1 MKRKWLLIVL
11 AGTAACAC
19 TAAAQN
25 PSTGSEPALS
35 TSKGQVFPARPIRA
49 VVPYAAGG
57 LPDTMMRI
65 AGRRMTEMLGQ
76 QVVVDN
82 RPGAGGISGCVLV
95 ASATPDGYT
104 LLIADV
110 GQTAINP
117 ALYAKLPYDTLRD
130 FAPVSLMGT
139 SGQFL
144 VAHASVSA
152 KTLPELIKRVKSKPG
167 QFRYGSGGIGSV
179 HHLSMEA
186 LKAPLGLDIVH
197 VPYKGT
203 GQAVPA
209 LLAGEVSLLFAALP
223 SIAPHVKAGRLK
235 LLGVNTI
242 KRNAQAPDVPT
253 IAEITGIK
261 DYDYPP
267 AIGVMAPAKT
277 PKAVI
282 DRLAGAIAKSVQH
295 PDTVSRYTT
304 LGIDPVGNTPAQYLA
319 QTRADIAKYAK
330 AVKAAGVKVE

>member
-1 MKRKWLLIVL
+1 MASKWLLNVL
-11 AGTAACAC
+11 AGALACAGV
-19 TAAAQN
+19 AGAQN
-25 PSTGSEPALS
+25 
-35 TSKGQVFPARPIRA
+35 FPVRPIRA

-57 LPDTMMRI
+57 LPDTMTRI
-65 AGRRMTEMLGQ
+65 MSQRMIEILGQ
-76 QVVVDN
+76 HIVVDN
-82 RPGAGGISGCVLV
+82 RPGAGGISGCELV
-95 ASATPDGYT
+95 ANASPDGYT
-104 LLIADV
+104 VLIADV

-144 VAHASVSA
+144 VAHATVPA
-152 KTLPELIKRVKSKPG
+152 NTLKELIALAKAKPG
-167 QFRYGSGGIGSV
+167 QLRYGSGGIGSV

-186 LKAPLGLDIVH
+186 LKTPLGLDIVH
-197 VPYKGT
+197 IPYKGA

-235 LLGVNTI
+235 LLAVNTL
-242 KRNAQAPDVPT
+242 KRNAQAQDVPT
-253 IAEITGIK
+253 IGEITGIK

-282 DRLAGAIAKSVQH
+282 DRLAAAVHKAVQH

-304 LGIDPVGNTPAQYLA
+304 LGIDPVGNTPEQYLA
-319 QTRADIAKYAK
+319 QTRADIAKYAR
-330 AVKAAGVKVE
+330 AVKASGIKVE

>member
-1 MKRKWLLIVL
+1 MMKTWLVIAL
-11 AGTAACAC
+11 AG
-19 TAAAQN
+19 AAAWVGAAGAQD
-25 PSTGSEPALS
+25 
-35 TSKGQVFPARPIRA
+35 FPTRPIRA

-57 LPDTMMRI
+57 LPDTMTRI
-65 AGRRMTEMLGQ
+65 AGQRMTEILGQ
-76 QVVVDN
+76 QIVVDN
-82 RPGAGGISGCVLV
+82 RAGAGGIAGSELV
-95 ASATPDGYT
+95 ANATPDGYT

-110 GQTAINP
+110 AQTAINP

-144 VAHASVSA
+144 VAHATVPA
-152 KTLPELIKRVKSKPG
+152 NTLPELIALAKAKPG
-167 QFRYGSGGIGSV
+167 QLRYGSGGIGSV

-186 LKAPLGLDIVH
+186 LKTPLGLDIVH

-223 SIAPHVKAGRLK
+223 SIAPHIKAGRLK
-235 LLGVNTI
+235 LLAVNTI
-242 KRNAQAPDVPT
+242 KRNAQALDVPT
-253 IAEITGIK
+253 IAEVTGIK

-267 AIGVMAPAKT
+267 AIGVLAPAKT

-282 DRLAGAIAKSVQH
+282 NRLAAAIAKAVQH
-295 PDTVSRYTT
+295 PDTVRRYTA
-304 LGIDPVGNTPAQYLA
+304 LGIDPVGNTPAQYTA
-319 QTRADIAKYAK
+319 QTRIDIAKYAK
-330 AVKAAGVKVE
+330 AVKSSGVKVE

>member
-1 MKRKWLLIVL
+1 MMRNGLLAAI
-11 AGTAACAC
+11 AGAVACAG
-19 TAAAQN
+19 AASAQ
-25 PSTGSEPALS
+25 E
-35 TSKGQVFPARPIRA
+35 FPVRPIRA

-57 LPDTMMRI
+57 LPDTMTRI
-65 AGRRMTEMLGQ
+65 ASQRLAELLGQ
-76 QVVVDN
+76 QIVVDN
-82 RPGAGGISGCVLV
+82 RPGAGGISGCELV
-95 ASATPDGYT
+95 ANAAPDGYT

-117 ALYAKLPYDTLRD
+117 AVYAKLPYDTLRD

-144 VAHASVSA
+144 VAHASVPA
-152 KTLPELIKRVKSKPG
+152 KTLPELIALVKGSPG
-167 QFRYGSGGIGSV
+167 KFRYGSGGVGSV

-209 LLAGEVSLLFAALP
+209 LLGGEVSLLFSALP
-223 SIAPHVKAGRLK
+223 SIAPHAKAGRLK
-235 LLGVNTI
+235 LLAVNTI
-242 KRNAQAPDVPT
+242 KRNAQAPDIPT

-267 AIGVMAPAKT
+267 AIGVLAPAKT

-282 DRLAGAIAKSVQH
+282 NRLAAAISKAVQH
-295 PDTVSRYTT
+295 PDTVNRYTT
-304 LGIDPVGNTPAQYLA
+304 LGIDPVGNTPEQYAA
-319 QTRADIAKYAK
+319 QTRLDIAKYAK
-330 AVKAAGVKVE
+330 AVKASGVRVE

>member
-1 MKRKWLLIVL
+1 MTKKWLLSVL
-11 AGTAACAC
+11 AGALACAGI
-19 TAAAQN
+19 ANAQN
-25 PSTGSEPALS
+25 YP
-35 TSKGQVFPARPIRA
+35 VRPIRA

-57 LPDTMMRI
+57 LPDTMTRI
-65 AGRRMTEMLGQ
+65 VSQRMVEILGQ
-76 QVVVDN
+76 HIVVDN
-82 RPGAGGISGCVLV
+82 RPGAGGISGCELV
-95 ASATPDGYT
+95 AHASPDGYT

-144 VAHASVSA
+144 VAHASVPA
-152 KTLPELIKRVKSKPG
+152 NTLQELIALARSKPG
-167 QFRYGSGGIGSV
+167 QLRYGSGGIGSV

-186 LKAPLGLDIVH
+186 LKAPLKLDIVH
-197 VPYKGT
+197 VPYKGA

-209 LLAGEVSLLFAALP
+209 LLASEVALLFAALP
-223 SIAPHVKAGRLK
+223 ATAAHVKAGRLK
-235 LLGVNTI
+235 LLAVNTI
-242 KRNAQAPDVPT
+242 KRNAQAPNVPT

-277 PKAVI
+277 PKVVI
-282 DRLAGAIAKSVQH
+282 DRLAAALQKAVQH
-295 PDTVSRYTT
+295 PDTVARYTT

-319 QTRADIAKYAK
+319 QTRADIAKYAR
-330 AVKAAGVKVE
+330 AVKASGIKVE

>member
-1 MKRKWLLIVL
+1 MRRQWLLCVL
-11 AGTAACAC
+11 AGVLAGAGFAN
-19 TAAAQN
+19 AQN
-25 PSTGSEPALS
+25 
-35 TSKGQVFPARPIRA
+35 FPARPIRA

-57 LPDTMMRI
+57 LPDTMTRI
-65 AGRRMTEMLGQ
+65 ASTRMTEILGQ
-76 QVVVDN
+76 QIVVDN
-82 RPGAGGISGCVLV
+82 RPGAGGISGCELV
-95 ASATPDGYT
+95 ANASPDGYT
-104 LLIADV
+104 VLIADV

-144 VAHASVSA
+144 VAHASVPAS
-152 KTLPELIKRVKSKPG
+152 TLKELIALARSKPG
-167 QFRYGSGGIGSV
+167 QLRYGSGGIGSI

-186 LKAPLGLDIVH
+186 LKAPLKLDIVH
-197 VPYKGT
+197 VPYKGA

-223 SIAPHVKAGRLK
+223 ATGAHIKAGRLK
-235 LLGVNTI
+235 VLGVNTI

-267 AIGVMAPAKT
+267 AIGVMAPART

-282 DRLAGAIAKSVQH
+282 DRIAAAVQKAVQH
-295 PDTVSRYTT
+295 PDTVARYTT
-304 LGIDPVGNTPAQYLA
+304 LGIDPVGNSPAQYLA
-319 QTRADIAKYAK
+319 QTRADIAKYAR
-330 AVKAAGVKVE
+330 AVKASGIKVE

>member
-1 MKRKWLLIVL
+1 MATKWLLSVL
-11 AGTAACAC
+11 VGTLACAGI
-19 TAAAQN
+19 AGAQN
-25 PSTGSEPALS
+25 
-35 TSKGQVFPARPIRA
+35 FPTRPIRA

-57 LPDTMMRI
+57 LPDTMTRI
-65 AGRRMTEMLGQ
+65 ASQRMIEILGQ
-76 QVVVDN
+76 QIVVDN
-82 RPGAGGISGCVLV
+82 RPGAGGISGCELV
-95 ASATPDGYT
+95 ANAAPDGYT

-110 GQTAINP
+110 AQTAINP
-117 ALYAKLPYDTLRD
+117 ALFAKLPYDTLRD

-144 VAHASVSA
+144 VAHATVPA
-152 KTLPELIKRVKSKPG
+152 NTLKELIALARSKPG
-167 QFRYGSGGIGSV
+167 QLRYGSGGIGSV

-186 LKAPLGLDIVH
+186 LKTPLKLDIVH
-197 VPYKGT
+197 IPYKGA

-235 LLGVNTI
+235 LLGVNTL

-253 IAEITGIK
+253 IGELTGIK

-282 DRLAGAIAKSVQH
+282 NQLAAAVQKAMRH
-295 PDTVSRYTT
+295 PDTVARYTT
-304 LGIDPVGNTPAQYLA
+304 LGIDPVGNTPEQYLA
-319 QTRADIAKYAK
+319 QTRADITKYAR
-330 AVKAAGVKVE
+330 AVKASGVKVD

>member
-1 MKRKWLLIVL
+1 MMRKWLVTVFAAVWVGA
-11 AGTAACAC
+11 AG
-19 TAAAQN
+19 AQDY
-25 PSTGSEPALS
+25 PI
-35 TSKGQVFPARPIRA
+35 RPMRA

-57 LPDTMMRI
+57 LPDTMTRI
-65 AGRRMTEMLGQ
+65 AAQRLIEILGQ
-76 QVVVDN
+76 QIVVDN
-82 RPGAGGISGCVLV
+82 RPGAGGIGACELV
-95 ASATPDGYT
+95 ANATPDGYT

-110 GQTAINP
+110 AQTAINP

-144 VAHASVSA
+144 VAHASVPA
-152 KTLPELIKRVKSKPG
+152 KTLPELITLVKGRPG

-223 SIAPHVKAGRLK
+223 SITAHVKAGRLK
-235 LLGVNTI
+235 LLAVNTI

-253 IAEITGIK
+253 IAEVTGIK

-267 AIGVMAPAKT
+267 AIGVLAPAKT

-282 DRLAGAIAKSVQH
+282 NRLAGAINKAVQH

-304 LGIDPVGNTPAQYLA
+304 LGIDPVGNTPEQYLA
-319 QTRADIAKYAK
+319 QTRIDIAKYAK
-330 AVKAAGVKVE
+330 AVKASGVRVE

>member
-1 MKRKWLLIVL
+1 MRRQWLLCALAGVL
-11 AGTAACAC
+11 ASAGFAN
-19 TAAAQN
+19 AQ
-25 PSTGSEPALS
+25 SY
-35 TSKGQVFPARPIRA
+35 PARPIRA

-57 LPDTMMRI
+57 LPDTMTRI
-65 AGRRMTEMLGQ
+65 ASQKMTEILGQ
-76 QVVVDN
+76 QIVVDN
-82 RPGAGGISGCVLV
+82 RPGAGGISGCELV
-95 ASATPDGYT
+95 ANASPDGYT
-104 LLIADV
+104 VLIADV

-144 VAHASVSA
+144 VAHASVPA
-152 KTLPELIKRVKSKPG
+152 GTLKELIALARSKPG
-167 QFRYGSGGIGSV
+167 QLRYGSGGIGSV

-186 LKAPLGLDIVH
+186 LKTALKLEIVH
-197 VPYKGT
+197 VPYKGA

-223 SIAPHVKAGRLK
+223 ATGAHIKAGRLK
-235 LLGVNTI
+235 VLGVNTI

-282 DRLAGAIAKSVQH
+282 DRLAAAVQKAVQH
-295 PDTVSRYTT
+295 PDTVARYTT

-319 QTRADIAKYAK
+319 QTRADIAKYAR
-330 AVKAAGVKVE
+330 AVRASGIKVE

>member
-1 MKRKWLLIVL
+1 
-11 AGTAACAC
+11 
-19 TAAAQN
+19 
-25 PSTGSEPALS
+25 
-35 TSKGQVFPARPIRA
+35 
-49 VVPYAAGG
+49 
-57 LPDTMMRI
+57 MMRI
-65 AGRRMTEMLGQ
+65 AGQRMTEILRQ

-82 RPGAGGISGCVLV
+82 RPGAGGIAGCELV
-95 ASATPDGYT
+95 AKASPDGYT

-144 VAHASVSA
+144 VAHASVPA
-152 KTLPELIKRVKSKPG
+152 QTLPELIVLVKGKPG
-167 QFRYGSGGIGSV
+167 QLRYGSGGIGSI

-197 VPYKGT
+197 IPYKGT

-223 SIAPHVKAGRLK
+223 SIAQHVKAGRLK
-235 LLGVNTI
+235 LLAVNTL

-253 IAEITGIK
+253 VAEITGIK

-267 AIGVMAPAKT
+267 AIGVMAPART

-282 DRLAGAIAKSVQH
+282 DRLAAAVQKAVQH
-295 PDTVSRYTT
+295 PDTVSRYRT
-304 LGIDPVGNTPAQYLA
+304 LGIDPVGNTPAQYAA
-319 QTRADIAKYAK
+319 QTRRDIAKYAK
-330 AVKAAGVKVE
+330 AVKASGVKVD

>member
-1 MKRKWLLIVL
+1 MMRKWLLTVL
-11 AGTAACAC
+11 AG
-19 TAAAQN
+19 AAASAGIADAQ
-25 PSTGSEPALS
+25 E
-35 TSKGQVFPARPIRA
+35 FPVRPIRA

-57 LPDTMMRI
+57 LPDTMTRI
-65 AGRRMTEMLGQ
+65 ASNRMTEILGQ
-76 QVVVDN
+76 QIVVDN
-82 RPGAGGISGCVLV
+82 RPGAGGISGCELV
-95 ASATPDGYT
+95 ANSTPDGYT

-110 GQTAINP
+110 AQTAINP
-117 ALYAKLPYDTLRD
+117 ALFAKLPYDTLRD

-144 VAHASVSA
+144 VAHASVPA
-152 KTLPELIKRVKSKPG
+152 NTLPELIKLVKSKPG
-167 QFRYGSGGIGSV
+167 QIRYGSGGIGSV

-197 VPYKGT
+197 IPYKGT

-209 LLAGEVSLLFAALP
+209 LLAGEVSLLFSALP
-223 SIAPHVKAGRLK
+223 SIAPHVKAGRVK
-235 LLGVNTI
+235 LLGVNTV

-253 IAEITGIK
+253 IGEITGIK

-267 AIGVMAPAKT
+267 AIGVMAPVKT

-282 DRLAGAIAKSVQH
+282 DRLAGAIAKAVQH
-295 PDTVSRYTT
+295 PDTVSRYTA

-319 QTRADIAKYAK
+319 QTRIDIAKYAK
-330 AVKAAGVKVE
+330 AVKSSGVKVE